1 MKVALV
7 APYFFPHI
15 GGVESHVLALARE
28 LARKGHEPQVFTSRH
43 ADLKEFD
50 SVQGIPVRR
59 VPVSYMLFDT
69 PLTPRLAAALQGE
82 KWDII
87 HAHSPPPLSSYYA
100 ARASAR
106 SGVPLVY
113 THHCDPEIPT
123 ILGRAVS
130 WVYYRTLL
138 NYTLR
143 RAARI
148 IVYTESYAATSYA
161 LWKHPTALVPTGL
174 DLSRFGPQNDGAAI
188 RRKHGLGRKKVV
200 LFVGRLAAHKGIQT
214 IIEAATLTGPEVR
227 YLLVGPG
234 EFPAGWSRRMRQLGV
249 EGRFVLAGKVAEPE
263 LPAYYS
269 ACDLLVLPS
278 LSRLEAFGLV
288 LVEAM
293 ASSRPVVASDL
304 PGVRE
309 VIKDGKTGLLCEPFS
324 AKDLAEKI
332 TTITSDPEAATA
344 MGAAGRKLADEKYSW
359 EVIGAKI
366 EKVYEDVISGRTR
379 RPFGPPRLGEQS
391 SPSEAHGAG
400 RKV

>member
-28 LARKGHEPQVFTSRH
+28 LVKKGNEVQVFTSKH

-50 SVQGIPVRR
+50 TVEGVPVRR
-59 VPVSYMLFDT
+59 VPVSSMIFDT
-69 PLTPRLAAALQGE
+69 PLTPKLMAMLRSD

-100 ARASAR
+100 ARAAAR

-113 THHCDPEIPT
+113 THHCDPEMPSL
-123 ILGRAVS
+123 LGRAVS

-143 RAARI
+143 HAARI

-174 DLSRFGPQNDGAAI
+174 DLARFGPQNDGAAV
-188 RRKHGLGRKKVV
+188 RRKHGLEGKKVV
-200 LFVGRLAAHKGIQT
+200 LFVGRLTAHKGIQT
-214 IIEAATLTGPEVR
+214 IIEAAALTGPEVK
-227 YLLVGPG
+227 YVLVGPG
-234 EFPAGWSRRMRQLGV
+234 EFPASWSRRMRQLKV
-249 EGRFVLAGKVAEPE
+249 EDRIILAGKVAEAE
-263 LPAYYS
+263 LPSYYT
-269 ACDLLVLPS
+269 ACDVLVLPS

-293 ASSRPVVASDL
+293 ASGKPVVASDL
-304 PGVRE
+304 PGVRD
-309 VIKDGKTGLLCEPFS
+309 VIKVGKTGLLCEPFS
-324 AKDLAEKI
+324 ARDLAEKI
-332 TTITSDPEAATA
+332 TTITSDGKAAA
-344 MGAAGRKLADEKYSW
+344 EMGAAGRKLAEERYSW
-359 EVIGAKI
+359 EAIGASI
-366 EKVYEDVISGRTR
+366 EKVYRDVLA
-379 RPFGPPRLGEQS
+379 RPG
-391 SPSEAHGAG
+391 
-400 RKV
+400 

>member
-7 APYFFPHI
+7 TPYFFPHI
-15 GGVESHVLALARE
+15 GGVESHVLALARV
-28 LARKGHEPQVFTSRH
+28 LSRKGHEVQVFTSRH

-50 SVQGIPVRR
+50 SVDGVAVRR
-59 VPVSYMLFDT
+59 VPVSSMLFDT
-69 PLTPRLAAALQGE
+69 PLTPRLSAVLQAD

-87 HAHSPPPLSSYYA
+87 HAHSPPPMSSYYA

-113 THHCDPEIPT
+113 THHCDPEIPS

-138 NYTLR
+138 SYTLR

-174 DLSRFGPQNDGAAI
+174 DLSRFGPQNDAATV
-188 RRKHGLGRKKVV
+188 RRKHGLVGKKVV
-200 LFVGRLAAHKGIQT
+200 LFVGRLTAHKGIQT
-214 IIEAATLTGPEVR
+214 IIEAAALTGPEVR

-234 EFPAGWSRRMRQLGV
+234 DFPAGWTRRMRQLKV
-249 EGRFVLAGKVAEPE
+249 EDRIVVAGKVPESE

-269 ACDLLVLPS
+269 AADVLVLPS

-288 LVEAM
+288 IVEAM
-293 ASSRPVVASDL
+293 ASGKPVVASDL

-309 VIKDGKTGLLCEPFS
+309 VVRDGKTGFLCEPFN
-324 AKDLAEKI
+324 AGDLAAKIAALASNEKAA
-332 TTITSDPEAATA
+332 SD
-344 MGAAGRKLADEKYSW
+344 MGAAGRKLAGERYSW
-359 EVIGAKI
+359 EVIGARI
-366 EKVYEDVISGRTR
+366 EKVYDDVLSRHK
-379 RPFGPPRLGEQS
+379 
-391 SPSEAHGAG
+391 AH
-400 RKV
+400 R